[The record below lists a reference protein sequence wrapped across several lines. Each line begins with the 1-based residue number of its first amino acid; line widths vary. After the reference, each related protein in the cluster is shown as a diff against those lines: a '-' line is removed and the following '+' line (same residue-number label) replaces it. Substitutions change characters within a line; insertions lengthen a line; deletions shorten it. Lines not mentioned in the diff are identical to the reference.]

1 MWETLARLCP
11 GFLLL
16 IFDDERF
23 DFQSP
28 YPSKGRTEELCVL
41 SAKLYHSNLRCSI
54 ASKRSYLGVTG
65 YSYAGV
71 TGQTYTPELQA

>member
-28 YPSKGRTEELCVL
+28 CSYKSRTEELCVIV
-41 SAKLYHSNLRCSI
+41 C
-54 ASKRSYLGVTG
+54 
-65 YSYAGV
+65 
-71 TGQTYTPELQA
+71 